1 MSEQNTNP
9 EQSQASNVNIEELQ
23 SQINSLKA
31 NKDAA
36 LSEKKKLAE
45 QNSQLQELINSVGG
59 AEGIQHLIELKDKA
73 KDEKQKEL
81 LAQGKV
87 EEVIAQTTNQLKAQY
102 ESQLKAQKEQME
114 QLTNKTD
121 DYRSKYREKL
131 VLDKVL
137 ATSKRLE
144 LADTA
149 YKDIALHVMHDFSF
163 DENDNPVVVENGLK
177 KVNEKGEIYG
187 IDDYIND
194 KRKEYSH
201 WNKPVNTGFT
211 KGALRGVTTNID
223 YSVMSK
229 QQIMQE
235 RMARKFKK

>member
-1 MSEQNTNP
+1 MSEQNENQ
-9 EQSQASNVNIEELQ
+9 ENQSVNNINTEDLQ

-36 LSEKKKLAE
+36 LSEKKKLSE
-45 QNSQLQELINSVGG
+45 QNTQLQQLIDSVGG
-59 AEGIQHLIELKDKA
+59 VEGVQHLIELKNKA

-114 QLTNKTD
+114 EISYKTE
-121 DYRSKYREKL
+121 DYKNKYREKL

-137 ATSKRLE
+137 STSKRLE

-163 DENDNPVVVENGLK
+163 DENDNPVIVENGLK

-201 WNKPVNTGFT
+201 WNKQVSTGFT

-235 RMARKFKK
+235 RAARKFKR